1 MKSQPMQIFSNIE
14 TDGVLICGKQD
25 TGAEVNTM
33 PLNVYDQ
40 LNQKLNG
47 NLELKPCGDIK
58 VVGYSKQTVKIV
70 DRINVTCTHTTTKK
84 VNFYVTDIIDTKVIL
99 GLQFC
104 RAFNLVTINCNEHCE
119 CKKLAVDVINSE
131 FLRGLDPGNHITK
144 VKLPPV
150 DINLK
155 LRPDCKVHIMELY
168 PDLFE
173 GVGTMDGAKVKL
185 DVHLLIPP
193 VVQPPRKIPQ
203 AMIEP
208 LKEIDQMLELTV
220 IRKLDINEATDG
232 CHNLVLVRRPN
243 EKLRVCLEPCTINKA
258 LRFNVHNAHT
268 FQDIVSNLG
277 TISKVS
283 KIDANSGFWTLPMN
297 ADLQLLIIFN
307 TPWGWFCFI
316 KMPFGL
322 NQAQYFFQYYMDLNF
337 QGINPTTNIIADDV
351 MIHGDCD

>member
-1 MKSQPMQIFSNIE
+1 MKSQPMQVFSNIE
-14 TDGVLICGKQD
+14 IDGVLICGKQD
-25 TGAEVNTM
+25 TGAEVNAM

-47 NLELKPCGDIK
+47 NLELKPCGDVK

-70 DRINVTCTHTTTKK
+70 GRISVTCTHATTIKK

-119 CKKLAVDVINSE
+119 CKKVAIDIINSE
-131 FLRGLDPGNHITK
+131 FPRGLDPGNHSTK
-144 VKLPPV
+144 AKPPPV

-155 LRPDCKVHIMELY
+155 LRPDCKGHIMELY

-185 DVHLLIPP
+185 DIDPSIPP

-208 LKEIDQMLELTV
+208 LKKEID
-220 IRKLDINEATDG
+220 
-232 CHNLVLVRRPN
+232 
-243 EKLRVCLEPCTINKA
+243 
-258 LRFNVHNAHT
+258 
-268 FQDIVSNLG
+268 
-277 TISKVS
+277 
-283 KIDANSGFWTLPMN
+283 
-297 ADLQLLIIFN
+297 
-307 TPWGWFCFI
+307 
-316 KMPFGL
+316 
-322 NQAQYFFQYYMDLNF
+322 
-337 QGINPTTNIIADDV
+337 
-351 MIHGDCD
+351 

>member
-1 MKSQPMQIFSNIE
+1 MKSECPAFGKTCHKCGRSNHFVSACGKIPYKRSFRSKSQGRQTLVNELNQNNCNSGATLTSISRNTEYGNVTNTVPKQVLDVVNLANKGNSGTNLQCHLELDTLSTTPMKSQPTQVFSNIE
-14 TDGVLICGKQD
+14 IDGVLIHGKQD
-25 TGAEVNTM
+25 TGAEVNAM

-70 DRINVTCTHTTTKK
+70 GRISVTCTHATTIKK

-104 RAFNLVTINCNEHCE
+104 RAFNLVMINCNEHCE
-119 CKKLAVDVINSE
+119 CKKVAVDVINSE
-131 FLRGLDPGNHITK
+131 FLRGLDPGNHSTK
-144 VKLPPV
+144 VKPPPV

-168 PDLFE
+168 PDLFG

-185 DVHLLIPP
+185 DVDPLILP

-208 LKEIDQMLELTV
+208 LKKEID
-220 IRKLDINEATDG
+220 
-232 CHNLVLVRRPN
+232 
-243 EKLRVCLEPCTINKA
+243 
-258 LRFNVHNAHT
+258 
-268 FQDIVSNLG
+268 
-277 TISKVS
+277 
-283 KIDANSGFWTLPMN
+283 
-297 ADLQLLIIFN
+297 
-307 TPWGWFCFI
+307 
-316 KMPFGL
+316 
-322 NQAQYFFQYYMDLNF
+322 
-337 QGINPTTNIIADDV
+337 
-351 MIHGDCD
+351 